1 MSYKLSAVNCQLR
14 SNLAEDTVEDLLMIK
29 LNLEKVEAMEA
40 MEACR
45 QTKLKRNSAVGET
58 EVDQEELLQSAKKR
72 SREDVDDE
80 VGGWRDVDDELD
92 GWRDDLDKSF

>member
-1 MSYKLSAVNCQLR
+1 MTLSTMTL
-14 SNLAEDTVEDLLMIK
+14 STVTRHCTGTD
-29 LNLEKVEAMEA
+29 NSEAMEA

-45 QTKLKRNSAVGET
+45 QTKRKRYSAVGET

>member
-1 MSYKLSAVNCQLR
+1 MIQSSVINQNGTKIVVVGIFYKS
-14 SNLAEDTVEDLLMIK
+14 
-29 LNLEKVEAMEA
+29 MEA

-45 QTKLKRNSAVGET
+45 QTKRKRYSAVGET

>member
-1 MSYKLSAVNCQLR
+1 MSYKLSAVNCH
-14 SNLAEDTVEDLLMIK
+14 T
-29 LNLEKVEAMEA
+29 
-40 MEACR
+40 
-45 QTKLKRNSAVGET
+45 
-58 EVDQEELLQSAKKR
+58 KKR

>member
-1 MSYKLSAVNCQLR
+1 MFAVYLCPI
-14 SNLAEDTVEDLLMIK
+14 SWK
-29 LNLEKVEAMEA
+29 
-40 MEACR
+40 
-45 QTKLKRNSAVGET
+45 
-58 EVDQEELLQSAKKR
+58 EELLQSAKKR

>member
-1 MSYKLSAVNCQLR
+1 M
-14 SNLAEDTVEDLLMIK
+14 
-29 LNLEKVEAMEA
+29 
-40 MEACR
+40 
-45 QTKLKRNSAVGET
+45 
-58 EVDQEELLQSAKKR
+58 DQEELLQSAEKS

>member
-1 MSYKLSAVNCQLR
+1 MR
-14 SNLAEDTVEDLLMIK
+14 LLFYHVK
-29 LNLEKVEAMEA
+29 HN
-40 MEACR
+40 
-45 QTKLKRNSAVGET
+45 
-58 EVDQEELLQSAKKR
+58 LQSAKKR

>member
-1 MSYKLSAVNCQLR
+1 M
-14 SNLAEDTVEDLLMIK
+14 
-29 LNLEKVEAMEA
+29 
-40 MEACR
+40 
-45 QTKLKRNSAVGET
+45 GET